1 MVEKVELR
9 NRLREEAEGAAPP
22 EGTGAEGAA
31 PPEGTGAEG
40 AAPPEGTGAEGA
52 APPEGTGAEAAAP
65 PHLAGGSPS
74 SSKAHQTQTAS
85 NPVLSGFTEASKCRQ
100 G

>member
-9 NRLREEAEGAAPP
+9 NRLREEAQRARRLLRE
-22 EGTGAEGAA
+22 
-31 PPEGTGAEG
+31 
-40 AAPPEGTGAEGA
+40 
-52 APPEGTGAEAAAP
+52 EAQRAWSLLREEAQRARRLLREEAQRP
-65 PHLAGGSPS
+65 RHLHTLQGGSPS